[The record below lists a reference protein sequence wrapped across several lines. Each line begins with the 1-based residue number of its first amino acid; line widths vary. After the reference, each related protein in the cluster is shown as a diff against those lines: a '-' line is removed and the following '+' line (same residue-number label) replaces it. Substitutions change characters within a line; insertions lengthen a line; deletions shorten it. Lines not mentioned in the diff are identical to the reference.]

1 MSDEAAV
8 IVSIDNKVPLL
19 LTYTWGISKCV
30 PAKISEDWF

>member
-19 LTYTWGISKCV
+19 LTYACSKSKCV
-30 PAKISEDWF
+30 PAQI